1 MPVKDIG
8 RRHLEIMPGGGASAS
23 ESALK
28 LRRPR
33 PPHCSVGESDF
44 SEKEIKNL
52 TLPNAGRVGHPKNL
66 NQELG
71 ADELK

>member
-1 MPVKDIG
+1 MLVKNIERD
-8 RRHLEIMPGGGASAS
+8 HLEIMPGGGVSAS
-23 ESALK
+23 QSALK

-44 SEKEIKNL
+44 SEKEVKIP
-52 TLPNAGRVGHPKNL
+52 TLPKARRVGHPKNL
-66 NQELG
+66 NQKLG